1 VGDAN
6 IDQML
11 LNTHFVE
18 VEGKIYRKRKAYIKW
33 YYFDHN
39 DYPAEW
45 RLRPSKSPVKKV
57 KQMLQLECS
66 PDSKKESPDNSPDGK
81 SRTGSP
87 F

>member
-1 VGDAN
+1 
-6 IDQML
+6 ML

-18 VEGKIYRKRKAYIKW
+18 ISGKIYRKRKAYITW

-45 RLRPSKSPVKKV
+45 RLRQSKSPLKKV
-57 KQMLQLECS
+57 KQVMQLEGS
-66 PDSKKESPDNSPDGK
+66 PDGKKESPDDSPDGK

-87 F
+87 I